1 MSDEELTGP
10 LSLSAASAAAPR
22 KRGHPRNP
30 LRHEPGLLRFY
41 ARPQHMPVL
50 FSRDL
55 IEELE
60 RRWPREFRRTRANR
74 LRLGDEIELNF
85 FSHHY
90 LRVSRFPVVPVPS
103 SRVEFLFA
111 HRCAKAEGAS
121 RCRKLLRSTW
131 SDFVTFNDDA
141 TKRETL
147 EKGLA
152 VLHRLLREQFG
163 TF

>member
-1 MSDEELTGP
+1 MAKFE
-10 LSLSAASAAAPR
+10 
-22 KRGHPRNP
+22 
-30 LRHEPGLLRFY
+30 
-41 ARPQHMPVL
+41 Q
-50 FSRDL
+50 
-55 IEELE
+55 E
-60 RRWPREFRRTRANR
+60 RA
-74 LRLGDEIELNF
+74 RLGDEIELNF
-85 FSHHY
+85 FYHHY

-163 TF
+163 YGQADAAAGAGYYGDFVC